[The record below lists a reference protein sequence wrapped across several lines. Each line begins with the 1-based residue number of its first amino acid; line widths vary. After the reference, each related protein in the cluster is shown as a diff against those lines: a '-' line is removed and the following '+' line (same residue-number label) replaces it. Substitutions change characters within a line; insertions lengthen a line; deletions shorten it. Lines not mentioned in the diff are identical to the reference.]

1 MSLRSEGG
9 RLLLDGALNMDTVPA
24 LLAEV
29 RRACDKDIEIV
40 DFAAV
45 VEIDS
50 AAIAFALELK
60 RGAIAAGRRISF
72 ANLPPGMLN
81 LAQMYSVS
89 EQLQS

>member
-1 MSLRSEGG
+1 MSLRSEGT
-9 RLLLDGALNMDTVPA
+9 RLLLDGALTMDTVPA
-24 LLAEV
+24 LLSEARLACRKSVEV
-29 RRACDKDIEIV
+29 I

-60 RGAIAAGRRISF
+60 RTARAAGRRISF
-72 ANLPPGMLN
+72 ENLPQGMLN